1 MVGVINMEYVWE
13 FLNEGFIGWSWRL
26 IRLQLVG
33 GGQGVG
39 LGGGGRKGREES
51 LLLDSGHSVGLFK
64 GPRMKAGREAKQ
76 NRGGA
81 RETKMGTCSWS

>member
-1 MVGVINMEYVWE
+1 M
-13 FLNEGFIGWSWRL
+13 
-26 IRLQLVG
+26 
-33 GGQGVG
+33 G

-64 GPRMKAGREAKQ
+64 GPRMKAVREDKQ